1 MNITFEPLVPG
12 QAMPTLVQTR
22 DSEAGCLADVA
33 DWNADHRDQLNNEIH
48 QAGVL
53 LLRGFPVDS
62 AEAFRDI
69 CASICPTL
77 RNYTGGDSPRSG
89 VTDKVYTSSDY
100 AADLEVLL
108 HNELSYAGWSPDRV
122 FFCCLVPSQTGGE
135 TQIADGRKIY
145 VELDQTVRSRFKEK
159 GVTYLQHLWDE
170 DGEPG
175 VGKSW
180 QETFETRDR
189 GEAEVYLRQAG
200 MDFEWTALGIRT
212 AATKPAVRE
221 HAVTG
226 ELCWHNQADQWHRDM
241 ASVKDSVGDGSPET
255 TGPGQTGQETLGN
268 HVVFG
273 DGSRIDVSDLEHVRE
288 VSRQCEVVFPWQQGD
303 IMMID
308 NVLAM
313 HGRKP
318 FTGKRTVLVAMA

>member
-1 MNITFEPLVPG
+1 L
-12 QAMPTLVQTR
+12 
-22 DSEAGCLADVA
+22 
-33 DWNADHRDQLNNEIH
+33 
-48 QAGVL
+48 
-53 LLRGFPVDS
+53 
-62 AEAFRDI
+62 
-69 CASICPTL
+69 
-77 RNYTGGDSPRSG
+77 
-89 VTDKVYTSSDY
+89 
-100 AADLEVLL
+100 
-108 HNELSYAGWSPDRV
+108 
-122 FFCCLVPSQTGGE
+122 PSQTGGE

-145 VELDQTVRSRFKEK
+145 VELDSAVRCRFEKK
-159 GVTYLQHLWDE
+159 GVTYLQHLWDK
-170 DGEPG
+170 DDEPG

-189 GEAEVYLRQAG
+189 GEAEAYLRQAG
-200 MDFEWTALGIRT
+200 MGFEWTALGIRT

-221 HAVTG
+221 HTVTG

-273 DGSRIDVSDLEHVRE
+273 DGSRIDVSDLEHVRA
-288 VSRQCEVVFPWQQGD
+288 VSRRCEVVFPWQQGD

-318 FTGKRTVLVAMA
+318 FTGERTVLVAMA